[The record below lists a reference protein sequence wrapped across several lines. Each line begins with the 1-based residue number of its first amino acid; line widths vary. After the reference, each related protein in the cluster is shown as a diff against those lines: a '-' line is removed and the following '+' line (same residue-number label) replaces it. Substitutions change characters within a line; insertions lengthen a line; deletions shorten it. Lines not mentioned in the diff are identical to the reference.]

1 MYSSSLEDALH
12 QFGKREF
19 RPMQRELMEC
29 SLRGL
34 SCIGILPTG
43 AGKSLCY
50 QIPAVLMDGVTVV
63 VSPLIALMRDQVAG
77 LEKLGVAAARYDSS
91 LSDEEK
97 EALMGSLK
105 SGVVRLLFAAPESL
119 ESPWMQQ
126 AMEFVSPGLFVVD
139 EAHCLSEW
147 GHSFR
152 PDYLGL
158 PDFFR
163 KYGFRSVMA
172 LTATATERVC
182 RDLASLFSVKEEC
195 IFRTPPYRANIVRQ
209 VETLKEEDKTA
220 RLVEFLKEDGHR
232 PAVVY
237 ARTRKDAESLSYE
250 LGRAGF
256 AAKSYHAGMP
266 PETRAGVQD
275 DFLKGTADVL
285 VATIAFGM
293 GIDKPDVRSV
303 VHYHPPS
310 SLEAYVQESGRAGRD
325 GLSSASLVILS
336 PQDDTAVVNRL
347 HAGVP
352 DPHGLKGLLS
362 VLARRGE
369 HILSLYEASTLYDLP
384 DVAVDRIL
392 FDLKNR
398 GKLSEQGMGYKY
410 YKVCPLFQMEE
421 ILCGRDGEEAGRLQ
435 WMDARREG
443 EVRDLASE
451 WGISWE
457 DAAAWLDELALSG
470 EWKVELRQIALHLH
484 SQGFDAEDAAGEF
497 NRYFSRARQNGLE
510 RWEMC
515 VSVLTAASCLNKGVD
530 AYFGFGDSSTP
541 CGHCPACCGLVPE
554 KPEVRESA
562 PLTGELRAAIME
574 LVGQRKPARARLSQL
589 TRFLLGLASPAA
601 MRARLWNHPLYG
613 ALADRKWE
621 DVWIEARVLLGK

>member
-1 MYSSSLEDALH
+1 MYFSPLEDALRR
-12 QFGKREF
+12 FGKREF

-29 SLRGL
+29 ALRGR

-43 AGKSLCY
+43 SGKSLCY
-50 QIPAVLMDGVTVV
+50 QISAVLMDGVAVV
-63 VSPLIALMRDQVAG
+63 VSPLIALMRDQVSG

-97 EALMGSLK
+97 EALMASLK
-105 SGVVRLLFAAPESL
+105 SGGVRLLFAAPESL
-119 ESPWMQQ
+119 ESSWMKQ
-126 AMEFVSPGLFVVD
+126 ALEHVSPGLFVVD

-158 PDFFR
+158 PDFFK

-182 RDLASLFSVKEEC
+182 RDLSGLFDVQEEC
-195 IFRTPPYRANIVRQ
+195 VFRAAPYRENILRH
-209 VETLKEEDKTA
+209 VEVLPERDKTA
-220 RLVEFLKEDGHR
+220 RVIEFLRNEAHR

-325 GLSSASLVILS
+325 GLPSASLVMLS
-336 PQDDTAVVNRL
+336 SGDGVAVENRL
-347 HAGVP
+347 RASVP
-352 DPHGLKGLLS
+352 DRSGVKGLLS
-362 VLARRGE
+362 SLAAKGE
-369 HILSLYEASTLYDLP
+369 HIISLYEASAVHDLP
-384 DVAVDRIL
+384 DVVVDRIL
-392 FDLKNR
+392 FDLKRR
-398 GKLSEQGMGYKY
+398 GLLTERGAGYKY
-410 YKVCPLFQMEE
+410 YKVRPLFRMEE
-421 ILCGRDGEEAGRLQ
+421 ILCGRDEEESAFLQ
-435 WMDARREG
+435 WLDGHREG
-443 EVRDLASE
+443 QVLDLAVE
-451 WGISWE
+451 CGISWE
-457 DAAAWLDELALSG
+457 EVAARLEDLALSG
-470 EWKVELRQIALHLH
+470 EWKVEQRQTALLLYSGGFPVNEAVEELMRYFTGALHH
-484 SQGFDAEDAAGEF
+484 
-497 NRYFSRARQNGLE
+497 GLE
-510 RWEMC
+510 RWELC
-515 VSVLTAASCLNKGVD
+515 VSALTAEACLNRRLD
-530 AYFGFGDSSTP
+530 EYFGFEKAGPS
-541 CGHCPACCGLVPE
+541 CGHCPACCGTVPGKMEEE
-554 KPEVRESA
+554 KEEPWSE
-562 PLTGELRAAIME
+562 ELRGAVME
-574 LVGQRKPARARLSQL
+574 LAGQRKSALSRPSQM

-601 MRARLWNHPLYG
+601 MRSRLWSHPLYG
-613 ALADRKWE
+613 ALAERKWK
-621 DVWIEARVLLGK
+621 DVWIEARALMDS

>member
-1 MYSSSLEDALH
+1 MHSSTLEDTLH
-12 QFGKREF
+12 LFGKEQF

-29 SLRGL
+29 ALAGK

-50 QIPAVLMDGVTVV
+50 QIPAVLGKGVAVV
-63 VSPLIALMRDQVAG
+63 VSPLIALMRDQVSG

-91 LSDEEK
+91 LEDEEK
-97 EALMGSLK
+97 EALLASLE
-105 SGVVRLLFAAPESL
+105 SGNVRLLFAAPESL
-119 ESPWMQQ
+119 ESPWMRE
-126 AMEFVSPGLFVVD
+126 AMKRVSPGLFVVD

-182 RDLASLFSVKEEC
+182 RDLAALFDVREEC
-195 IFRTPPYRANIVRQ
+195 VFRAAPYRGNIVRQ
-209 VETLKEEDKTA
+209 VEALKEQDKTA
-220 RLVEFLKEDGHR
+220 RLAEFLKDEAHR

-237 ARTRKDAESLSYE
+237 ARTRKDAENLSYE
-250 LGRAGF
+250 LGKAGV
-256 AAKSYHAGMP
+256 AVKSYHAGMP
-266 PETRAGVQD
+266 PETRGLVQD
-275 DFLKGTADVL
+275 EFLEGTADVL

-325 GLSSASLVILS
+325 GLSSTSVVMLS

-347 HAGVP
+347 HASVP
-352 DPHGLKGLLS
+352 DAHGLKGLLS
-362 VLARRGE
+362 VLAGRGE
-369 HILSLYEASTLYDLP
+369 HIVSLYEASTGYDLP
-384 DVAVDRIL
+384 DVAVDRLL
-392 FDLKNR
+392 FDLKRR
-398 GKLSEQGMGYKY
+398 GKVAELGVGYKY
-410 YKVCPLFQMEE
+410 YKARPLFRMEE
-421 ILCGRDGEEAGRLQ
+421 ILCGRDGDEAGRLQ
-435 WMDARREG
+435 WLDGNREG
-443 EVRDLASE
+443 EVLDLAVE

-457 DAAAWLDELALSG
+457 EAAAWLDELVLSG
-470 EWKVELRQIALHLH
+470 EWKAACRQTAIHLR
-484 SQGFDAEDAAGEF
+484 SEGFDPEEAAEDFAQ
-497 NRYFSRARQNGLE
+497 YFSRSRKNGLE
-510 RWEMC
+510 RWKTC
-515 VSVLTAASCLNKGVD
+515 VSVLTADSCLNRSLD
-530 AYFGFGDSSTP
+530 AYFGFGNSAGR
-541 CGHCPACCGLVPE
+541 CGHCPSCRRAVPATPAAQE
-554 KPEVRESA
+554 DV
-562 PLTGELRAAIME
+562 PLAEDLRAAIME
-574 LVGQRKPARARLSQL
+574 LAFSRKPALSRSSQL

-613 ALADRKWE
+613 ALSDRKWE
-621 DVWIEARVLLGK
+621 DVWAEARALTIS

>member
-1 MYSSSLEDALH
+1 MYSSSLEDALR

-182 RDLASLFSVKEEC
+182 RDLGLPFQREGGVH
-195 IFRTPPYRANIVRQ
+195 FP
-209 VETLKEEDKTA
+209 
-220 RLVEFLKEDGHR
+220 H
-232 PAVVY
+232 PAVPREY
-237 ARTRKDAESLSYE
+237 RPPGGNAE
-250 LGRAGF
+250 GG
-256 AAKSYHAGMP
+256 G
-266 PETRAGVQD
+266 
-275 DFLKGTADVL
+275 
-285 VATIAFGM
+285 
-293 GIDKPDVRSV
+293 
-303 VHYHPPS
+303 
-310 SLEAYVQESGRAGRD
+310 
-325 GLSSASLVILS
+325 
-336 PQDDTAVVNRL
+336 
-347 HAGVP
+347 
-352 DPHGLKGLLS
+352 
-362 VLARRGE
+362 
-369 HILSLYEASTLYDLP
+369 
-384 DVAVDRIL
+384 
-392 FDLKNR
+392 
-398 GKLSEQGMGYKY
+398 
-410 YKVCPLFQMEE
+410 
-421 ILCGRDGEEAGRLQ
+421 
-435 WMDARREG
+435 
-443 EVRDLASE
+443 
-451 WGISWE
+451 
-457 DAAAWLDELALSG
+457 
-470 EWKVELRQIALHLH
+470 
-484 SQGFDAEDAAGEF
+484 
-497 NRYFSRARQNGLE
+497 
-510 RWEMC
+510 
-515 VSVLTAASCLNKGVD
+515 
-530 AYFGFGDSSTP
+530 
-541 CGHCPACCGLVPE
+541 
-554 KPEVRESA
+554 
-562 PLTGELRAAIME
+562 
-574 LVGQRKPARARLSQL
+574 
-589 TRFLLGLASPAA
+589 
-601 MRARLWNHPLYG
+601 
-613 ALADRKWE
+613 
-621 DVWIEARVLLGK
+621 